1 MLKDR
6 FDQSISAAS
15 ARAVERN
22 DDAVDR
28 LFALQPGAEAL
39 VDEALAADAD
49 FALAH
54 CTKAR
59 TLLQNGDSAGA
70 RRWARRAQELA
81 APLPER
87 ERSHAEIV
95 CRAIHGESAT
105 ALRMVRD
112 HAAAWPRD
120 AVPFSFALG
129 VYGLLGFGGF
139 KDFEAQQVALL
150 DSVAPAWGE
159 GDWWFLAAHGW
170 ARVEFGDVERGI
182 ALLERALERNAANA
196 NAVHGRAHGYYEQG
210 AAAEGDAFIAAWLP
224 GYSREA
230 VLHGHLAW
238 HRALFALQSGDVE
251 QAVRVYKDAVAPD
264 ASSALPMFTMID
276 SASFLFRHALH
287 GHARDAALCRRLA
300 DYASEHFPKPG
311 APFVNVHLA
320 MAHALMED
328 HGALDRLAEGV
339 AAKLAEDRQASGP
352 VVASVCAAIADY
364 GARRHD
370 AAAAIAALLP
380 ETARLGGSRAQRDVF
395 ADLAVAALLRS
406 GDAKSAAAVAR
417 ERHRH
422 RAGHLDHEWLRR
434 VAAGIDANP
443 SNAAP
448 ERGIGSGRA
457 DDA

>member
-1 MLKDR
+1 MRCHCLRWATVFRDR
-6 FDQSISAAS
+6 FDQPTSAAS
-15 ARAVERN
+15 ALAVERN

-28 LFALQPGAEAL
+28 IFALQPGAEAL

-59 TLLQNGDSAGA
+59 ALLQTGDGRGA
-70 RRWARRAQELA
+70 RRWAKRAQALA
-81 APLPER
+81 APLSER

-105 ALRMVRD
+105 ALRMVRE

-150 DSVAPAWGE
+150 ESVAPAWGDE
-159 GDWWFLAAHGW
+159 DWWFLAARGW
-170 ARVEFGDVERGI
+170 ALVEIGHAERGI
-182 ALLERALERNAANA
+182 AMLERALDRNGANA

-238 HRALFALQSGDVE
+238 HRALFALQGGDVE
-251 QAVRVYKDAVAPD
+251 QAMGVYKDAVAPD
-264 ASSALPMFTMID
+264 ASEALPMFTMID
-276 SASFLFRHALH
+276 SASFLFRCVLH
-287 GHARDAALCRRLA
+287 GHACEPALCRQLA
-300 DYASEHFPKPG
+300 EYAAKHFPKPG

-320 MAHALMED
+320 MAHALAED
-328 HGALDRLAEGV
+328 RDALERLAEGV
-339 AAKLAEDRQASGP
+339 ATKLAEDAQASGP
-352 VVASVCAAIADY
+352 IVASVCAAIADY
-364 GARRHD
+364 GARPHD
-370 AAAAIAALLP
+370 AAAVVAALLP

-395 ADLAVAALLRS
+395 VDLAVSALLRG
-406 GDAKSAAAVAR
+406 GDSKRAAAVAR
-417 ERHRH
+417 ERHSS
-422 RAGHLDHEWLRR
+422 RAAHLDGDWLRR
-434 VAAGIDANP
+434 VAGGSDATP
-443 SNAAP
+443 S
-448 ERGIGSGRA
+448 RL
-457 DDA
+457 

>member
-1 MLKDR
+1 MFKDR
-6 FDQSISAAS
+6 FDQPVSAAS
-15 ARAVERN
+15 AQAVERN

-28 LFALQPGAEAL
+28 IFALQPGAEGL

-59 TLLQNGDSAGA
+59 ALLQNGDGKSA
-70 RRWARRAQELA
+70 RRWAKRAQALA
-81 APLPER
+81 APLSVR

-105 ALRMVRD
+105 ALRMVRE

-120 AVPFSFALG
+120 AVPLSFALG

-150 DSVAPAWGE
+150 ESVAPAWGDE
-159 GDWWFLAAHGW
+159 DWWFLAARGW
-170 ARVEFGDVERGI
+170 ALVEVGDGERGI
-182 ALLERALERNAANA
+182 AMLDRALVRNGANA

-224 GYSREA
+224 AYSREA

-251 QAVRVYKDAVAPD
+251 QAMDVYKDAVAPD
-264 ASSALPMFTMID
+264 ASEALPMFTMID
-276 SASFLFRHALH
+276 SASFLFRCVLH
-287 GHARDAALCRRLA
+287 GHAREPALCRQLA
-300 DYASEHFPKPG
+300 EYVARHFPKPG

-320 MAHALMED
+320 MAHALVED
-328 HGALDRLAEGV
+328 QGALARLAEGV
-339 AAKLAEDRQASGP
+339 AAMLEEDRQASGP
-352 VVASVCAAIADY
+352 IVARVCSAIADY

-380 ETARLGGSRAQRDVF
+380 EIARLGGSRAQRDVF
-395 ADLAVAALLRS
+395 VDLAVSALLCS
-406 GDAKSAAAVAR
+406 GDSKRAAAVAR
-417 ERHRH
+417 ERHSS
-422 RAGHLDHEWLRR
+422 RAAHLDDDWLRQ
-434 VAAGIDANP
+434 VAVGIESTTSPAV
-443 SNAAP
+443 
-448 ERGIGSGRA
+448 R
-457 DDA
+457 

>member
-1 MLKDR
+1 MFKDR
-6 FDQSISAAS
+6 FDQPVSAAS
-15 ARAVERN
+15 AQAVERN
-22 DDAVDR
+22 DDAVD
-28 LFALQPGAEAL
+28 LIFALQPGAEAL

-59 TLLQNGDSAGA
+59 ALLQNGDGRGA
-70 RRWARRAQELA
+70 RRWAKRAQELA
-81 APLPER
+81 APLSER

-105 ALRMVRD
+105 ALRMVRE

-139 KDFEAQQVALL
+139 EDFEAQQVALL
-150 DSVAPAWGE
+150 ESVAPAWGDE
-159 GDWWFLAAHGW
+159 DWWFLAARGW
-170 ARVEFGDVERGI
+170 ALVEVGDAERGI
-182 ALLERALERNAANA
+182 AMLERALDRNAANA

-224 GYSREA
+224 GYSRKA

-251 QAVRVYKDAVAPD
+251 QAICIYEDAVAPD
-264 ASSALPMFTMID
+264 ASEALPMFTMID
-276 SASFLFRHALH
+276 SASFLFRCVLH
-287 GHARDAALCRRLA
+287 GHARDPALCRRLA
-300 DYASEHFPKPG
+300 NYASERFPKPG
-311 APFVNVHLA
+311 VPFVNVHLA
-320 MAHALMED
+320 MIHALVED
-328 HGALDRLAEGV
+328 QSALAHLAEGV
-339 AAKLAEDRQASGP
+339 AAMLEEDRQASGP
-352 VVASVCAAIADY
+352 IVASVCAAIADY

-395 ADLAVAALLRS
+395 VDLAVSALLRS
-406 GDAKSAAAVAR
+406 GDSSGAAAVAR
-417 ERHRH
+417 ERHSV
-422 RAGHLDHEWLRR
+422 RAVHLDREWLRR
-434 VAAGIDANP
+434 VAVGIESTP
-443 SNAAP
+443 SPAA
-448 ERGIGSGRA
+448 R
-457 DDA
+457 